1 VPRLGRSIVSER
13 LAHGDQGEWVEY
25 LQQVLASKGIDPGAV
40 DGVFG
45 GALDG
50 KVREYQAD
58 HGLVVDGVV
67 DARTWESLTGGP
79 AADTAPATTEAS
91 VSWDWSRLPL
101 LSTLA
106 RYPADDDGARQ
117 FLRDHGVDIDLLTTE
132 A

>member
-1 VPRLGRSIVSER
+1 MSER
-13 LAHGDQGEWVEY
+13 LAHGDRGEWVEY
-25 LQQVLASKGIDPGAV
+25 LQQVLQSKGIDPGAV

-45 GALDG
+45 GVLDA

-58 HGLVVDGVV
+58 QGLVADGVV
-67 DARTWESLTGGP
+67 DTRTWESLTG
-79 AADTAPATTEAS
+79 DPATDTSEATS
-91 VSWDWSRLPL
+91 AATPVALDWSRLPL

>member
-1 VPRLGRSIVSER
+1 MVGER

-25 LQQVLASKGIDPGAV
+25 LQQVLLSKGIDPGAV

-45 GALDG
+45 GVLDA

-58 HGLVVDGVV
+58 HGLVADGVV
-67 DARTWESLTGGP
+67 DTQTWESLTGDHTTGTS
-79 AADTAPATTEAS
+79 TAVAL
-91 VSWDWSRLPL
+91 DWSRLPL
-101 LSTLA
+101 LSALA
-106 RYPADDDGARQ
+106 HYPADDEGARQ